1 MSLGCTFHEVRGDVC
16 DDVVS
21 GGRAGPRMPEA
32 ETRLAAFWVHF
43 SEVVEAWLAPAQEQ
57 AQARARAG
65 EATEAHRLMATC
77 GCR

>member
-1 MSLGCTFHEVRGDVC
+1 MSLGCTFHEVRGDVH
-16 DDVVS
+16 DHVVS

-32 ETRLAAFWVHF
+32 ETRLAAFRVHF
-43 SEVVEAWLAPAQEQ
+43 SEVVEAWLAPARAQ

-77 GCR
+77 